1 MTGSFLRLTFLAG
14 MCLLP
19 FSSGSTDGVVSLGLP
34 LLALLA
40 LGHIAGVVGGTRPPS
55 RNASASKLGF
65 LLVVALTAATLYA
78 PEHIPAVAR
87 LIPNVI
93 GFFVFLFLLSG
104 FETENVPDFERAA
117 NAYIISATIL
127 AAYFLLTFLKAVAEV
142 GIAGVFV
149 DRITGGVFSLPWGA
163 SNVVASTLI
172 LPVFLTFYFSGER
185 RASAPTTFYFIARII
200 LLLGIGVT
208 ISRGAI
214 FATGIGFV
222 VLSFVSKGKL
232 RRQAVGFLVFLAV
245 AGVVLDKWLGG
256 VLSEQLVS
264 AFLGRLQDAD
274 ISDLNGRTELWDRFG
289 EEFGK
294 SPLLGIGYYGSLFY
308 FESSGHD
315 IVLTTLVERG
325 VIGFALSSSILVKA
339 AVTTIRAWRVPR
351 HAHSRTFFG
360 CMLAGGIASLVHLM
374 VEDANF
380 TQQYII
386 YSWVALA
393 LVFMADRPAQ
403 SLRDSSPA
411 ELRMGYLT

>member
-1 MTGSFLRLTFLAG
+1 

-19 FSSGSTDGVVSLGLP
+19 FSTGTTDGVISLGMP
-34 LLALLA
+34 FLALLA
-40 LGHIAGVVGGTRPPS
+40 LGQAGGRIAGTRPAS
-55 RNASASKLGF
+55 RNSSAATLGF
-65 LLVVALTAATLYA
+65 LLIVALSAATLYA

-87 LIPNVI
+87 LIPNII
-93 GFFVFLFLLSG
+93 GFVVFLFLLSG
-104 FETENVPDFERAA
+104 FESGDVPDFEPVAKV
-117 NAYIISATIL
+117 YVLSATIL
-127 AAYFLLTFLKAVAEV
+127 ALYFLATFLYAVAEV
-142 GIAGVFV
+142 GLAGVFV

-185 RASAPTTFYFIARII
+185 RGSTSAVVFFVARII

-214 FATGIGFV
+214 FATGLGFV
-222 VLSFVSKGKL
+222 VLSFVSEGKL
-232 RRQAVGFLVFLAV
+232 RRNAVGFLLFLAV
-245 AGVVLDKWLGG
+245 AGIILDQWMGG
-256 VLSEQLVS
+256 LISDQLVS

-274 ISDLNGRTELWDRFG
+274 VSDLNGRTELWDRFG

-315 IVLTTLVERG
+315 LVLTTLVERG
-325 VIGFALSSSILVKA
+325 IIGFALSSAILVKA
-339 AVTTIRAWRVPR
+339 AVTTFQSWRRPKPE
-351 HAHSRTFFG
+351 HSRNFFG
-360 CMLAGGIASLVHLM
+360 CMLAGGVASLVHLM

-380 TQQYII
+380 TQQYIV

-393 LVFMADRPAQ
+393 LVFMAERPSRTPRQ
-403 SLRDSSPA
+403 PGVRDH
-411 ELRMGYLT
+411 EMGYQT